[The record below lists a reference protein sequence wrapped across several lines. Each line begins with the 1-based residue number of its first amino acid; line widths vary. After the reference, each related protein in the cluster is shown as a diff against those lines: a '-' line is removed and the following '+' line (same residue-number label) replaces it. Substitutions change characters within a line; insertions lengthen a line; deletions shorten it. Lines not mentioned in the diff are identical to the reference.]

1 MMDVANTRK
10 EKHMAFWAEEVKD
23 SILKRKD
30 KKYLITDYKTP
41 SGKIHIGALRGVVVH
56 DVIYQSLKNADV
68 NTEYW
73 YGYDDFD
80 PMDGLSKELEG
91 SFKQY
96 MGMPLCNIPSPDGK
110 AKNYAEYFAQ
120 EFISIYNSLG
130 IKPKTIWASELYKTG
145 VYNDAI
151 KIILDNAPR
160 IREIYKEVS
169 GSEKPK
175 SWFAFQVVCPKCGK
189 IGTTRVYDWDGK
201 EVSFVCEENLVNWAK
216 GCGYK
221 GKISPYNGNG
231 KMPYKVETPSKW
243 FMFGT
248 SVELAGKD
256 HYTKG
261 GTFDVA
267 KNIAREIF
275 KINPAYGFGYEHFLC
290 GGKKM
295 SSSKGIGASISQIS
309 KILPAEILKFLMV
322 RNRPQRAIEFD
333 PQGDTIPRLFDE
345 FDRCIEAYQA
355 DKNSDLGQAY
365 FYSKLSDQ
373 LAKYRL
379 RFIKAAYL
387 LQMPRV
393 DIQKYAEEENG
404 KKLNIIEL
412 EELETRKKYAKMWLE
427 SYAPEESKFEIQES
441 LPKTARNLNTKQ
453 KEFLAQLIEAIQ
465 EKNITG
471 EDLHGQIH
479 EIKKSLNIDP
489 REAFSAI
496 YLSLLGKESG
506 PQAGWLIASLDKD
519 FVINRFKSVIK

>member
-1 MMDVANTRK
+1 
-10 EKHMAFWAEEVKD
+10 MAFWAEEVKKD
-23 SILKRKD
+23 ILQRKD

-41 SGKIHIGALRGVVVH
+41 SGRIHIGALRGVVIH
-56 DVIYQSLKNADV
+56 DVIYQSLKNAKV
-68 NTEYW
+68 KAEYW

-80 PMDGLSKELEG
+80 PMDDISPDLEKQ
-91 SFKQY
+91 FKKY

-110 AKNYAEYFAQ
+110 AKNYAAYFAQ

-130 IKPKTIWASELYKTG
+130 IKPKTIWASELYRSG
-145 VYNDAI
+145 IYNKAI
-151 KIILDNAPR
+151 KIILDNALR
-160 IREIYKEVS
+160 IREIYKSVS

-175 SWFAFQVVCPKCGK
+175 DWFAFNVVCPKCKK
-189 IGTTRVYDWDGK
+189 IGTTRVYDWDGE
-201 EVSFVCEENLVNWAK
+201 EVSFVCEKDMVKWAK

-243 FMFGT
+243 FTFGT

-267 KNIAREIF
+267 KSIAREIF
-275 KINPAYGFGYEHFLC
+275 KINPAYGFGYEHFLS

-295 SSSKGIGASISQIS
+295 SSSKGIGVSIMEIS
-309 KILPAEILKFLMV
+309 HIVPPEILKFLMV
-322 RNRPQRAIEFD
+322 RNRPQRAIDFNPD
-333 PQGDTIPRLFDE
+333 GDTIPRLFDE
-345 FDRCIEAYQA
+345 LDRCIDAYQL

-365 FYSKLSDQ
+365 FYSKLSDN
-373 LAKYRL
+373 LANYRL

-393 DIQKYAEEENG
+393 DIQKYAEEEKT
-404 KKLNIIEL
+404 KKLDKAEQ
-412 EELETRKKYAKMWLE
+412 EELKIRQKYAQLWLK
-427 SYAPEESKFEIQES
+427 SYAPEESKFEIQKT
-441 LPKTARNLNTKQ
+441 LPKTAKNLNKVQ
-453 KEFLAQLIEAIQ
+453 KEFLSKLLDII
-465 EKNITG
+465 KNQNSKG
-471 EDLHGQIH
+471 EELHAQIH
-479 EIKKSLNIDP
+479 EIKKSLDISP

-496 YLSLLGKESG
+496 YLPLLGKDSG
-506 PQAGWLIASLDKD
+506 PQAGWLIASLDKE